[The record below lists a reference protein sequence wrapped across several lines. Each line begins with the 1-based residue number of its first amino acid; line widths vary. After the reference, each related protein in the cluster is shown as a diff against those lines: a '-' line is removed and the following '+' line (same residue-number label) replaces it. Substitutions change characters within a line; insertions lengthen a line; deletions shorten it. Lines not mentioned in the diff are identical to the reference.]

1 MYLLKT
7 IVFVGFFLF
16 ANQINAMHDFYE
28 LKRQIKINDL
38 NKRQQL
44 EKRYICFYKG
54 CSRMMSFDE
63 FNVTKFLCRH
73 NILV

>member
-7 IVFVGFFLF
+7 IDFVGVFLF

-44 EKRYICFYKG
+44 EKRYIFV
-54 CSRMMSFDE
+54 F
-63 FNVTKFLCRH
+63 TKDAPE
-73 NILV
+73 

>member
-7 IVFVGFFLF
+7 IVFVGVFLF

-44 EKRYICFYKG
+44 EKRYIFV
-54 CSRMMSFDE
+54 F
-63 FNVTKFLCRH
+63 TKDAPE
-73 NILV
+73 

>member
-44 EKRYICFYKG
+44 EKRYFV
-54 CSRMMSFDE
+54 F
-63 FNVTKFLCRH
+63 TKDAPE
-73 NILV
+73 

>member
-44 EKRYICFYKG
+44 EKRYIFV
-54 CSRMMSFDE
+54 F
-63 FNVTKFLCRH
+63 TKDAPE
-73 NILV
+73 